1 MNNTTLFTDIYLS
14 EQINTTKEIA
24 LNNLHSQAIYDAFQ
38 LVSVQL
44 KLTGTI
50 LLTIC
55 FALGLL
61 TYLHNKEKIS
71 DETFI
76 KYTKS
81 FIVGLVI
88 LAGLIS
94 MFVFPEIMIKLSS
107 ESVLV

>member
-1 MNNTTLFTDIYLS
+1 MNSTLFSDIYIS
-14 EQINTTKEIA
+14 ETINTTKDIA
-24 LNNLHSQAIYDAFQ
+24 IHNLHSQAIYNAFQ
-38 LVSVQL
+38 LVSMQL

-50 LLTIC
+50 LLSIC

-71 DETFI
+71 DETYI

-88 LAGLIS
+88 LSGLIS